1 MLDRSKSLN
10 DDLEDRN
17 SKGGK
22 VLPRFPNES
31 PIREPSKSNHE
42 VLNEHFLEKPD
53 DRKKRIL
60 NQTKVYLITYLAY
73 TVIHLEK

>member
-1 MLDRSKSLN
+1 MLDRSKSVN

-17 SKGGK
+17 SKRGSF
-22 VLPRFPNES
+22 LPSFPNEL
-31 PIREPSKSNHE
+31 PIREPSKSNQD
-42 VLNEHFLEKPD
+42 VLIEHFLEKPD